1 MPDPNNT
8 KSSPDITRRD
18 FLATAAAATLLP
30 QLAAGRASASGVPQ
44 AAQTSWMDNWPT
56 VIVGSWDDMPIFRR
70 RVGGASTRQEE
81 YYRRE
86 HTEETVRKLKELGVT
101 LAIIHFYKGFGLAAE
116 RPHIDDAIKLA
127 ALCHRL
133 DIKVGVYVG
142 STVAYETFLLETPS
156 AQEWFVPDYLGRP
169 VVYGEQTFR
178 KRVYFMHPGY
188 REYMKRVLRV
198 AVGEVKADLI
208 HFDNTSMQAEPAIF
222 QHPLAIEDFRRFLAG
237 RYAPEALQRRF
248 GFGDPKYVLPPQVDW
263 TPVTINDPLFQE
275 WTDFRCQ
282 TLSRYYEEMAAFIHS
297 LNPAVAVENNPHSG
311 LGGANTYWFQGVDYP
326 RLLAH
331 TQAVWTEEGD
341 EATVTPEGILVSK
354 IRTYKMAAQLH
365 NRIFTYTGISYG
377 GPKPNEAQMK
387 LEMAEA
393 MAYNRQCMGMVGG
406 ILSVQKLPESGR
418 RYIRF
423 FRENFRFYRAVESAA
438 EVAVLHCFA
447 SLAFNNDRPY
457 QSTWLF
463 EQALVQA
470 RIPFDI
476 IFDQHLEDLSRYR
489 VLILADQEALSD
501 EQITLIRRYV
511 QAGGGLVATEWTSFY
526 NEWREVRP
534 AAGLGDF
541 FNFKP
546 PESADEDLAVP
557 ILPKQGAQPVRSE
570 VGRGRVLY
578 IPAVRPAIPK
588 PPSSP
593 MTSPYWQL
601 PVNAT
606 DLIESV
612 RSAAGALSLE
622 VQAPRTVTVELLRQ
636 KEIGSLLVHLVNYD
650 NERTPSPKDIQVRV
664 DARRF
669 GPLTRVTWHSPDR
682 DETLDLA
689 ATVSDDHIVFTVPTL
704 ETYGVAVLSP
714 SQVPL
719 PRK

>member
-1 MPDPNNT
+1 MPDPNET
-8 KSSPDITRRD
+8 KSSLEITRRD
-18 FLATAAAATLLP
+18 FLATAAAATWLP
-30 QLAAGRASASGVPQ
+30 HLAAGRASASGVPQ

-116 RPHIDDAIKLA
+116 RPHINDAIKLA
-127 ALCHRL
+127 ELCHRL
-133 DIKVGVYVG
+133 EIKVGVYVG

-198 AVGEVKADLI
+198 AVEEVKADLI

-222 QHPLAIEDFRRFLAG
+222 QHPLAIEDFRRFLAVQHT
-237 RYAPEALQRRF
+237 PEALERRF
-248 GFGDPKYVLPPQVDW
+248 GFRDPKYVLPPQVDW

-311 LGGANTYWFQGVDYP
+311 LGGVNTYWLQGVDYP

-341 EATVTPEGILVSK
+341 EAAVTPAGVLVSK

-393 MAYNRQCMGMVGG
+393 MAYNRQCLGMVGG
-406 ILSVQKLPESGR
+406 ILSIQKLPESGR

-423 FRENFRFYRAVESAA
+423 FRENFQLYRGVESAA

-463 EQALVQA
+463 EQTLIQA

-476 IFDQHLEDLSRYR
+476 IFDRHLKDLSRYR

-501 EQITLIRRYV
+501 EQITLLRRYV
-511 QAGGGLVATEWTSFY
+511 QGGGGLVATEWTSFY

-534 AAGLGDF
+534 GAGLGDF
-541 FNFKP
+541 FNFSP
-546 PESADEDLAVP
+546 PESAEEDSVPTLLPEEVRNLA
-557 ILPKQGAQPVRSE
+557 G
-570 VGRGRVLY
+570 GGRVVY

-588 PPSSP
+588 PSGGP
-593 MTSPYWQL
+593 MTSSLWKL
-601 PVNAT
+601 PLNFT
-606 DLIESV
+606 DLTDAL
-612 RSAAGALSLE
+612 RLAAGGNLPIE
-622 VQAPRTVTVELLRQ
+622 VQAPPTVTVELLRQ
-636 KEIGSLLVHLVNYD
+636 KESGSLLLHLVNYA

-669 GPLTRVTWHSPDR
+669 GPLRRVSWRSPDR
-682 DETLDLA
+682 NETLELA
-689 ATVSDDHIVFTVPTL
+689 ATVGDDHIVFTVPWL

-714 SQVPL
+714 SQVPP
-719 PRK
+719 PRSK